1 MKIKKILSLSLVVNT
16 LFLSNFT
23 TNAFAKEKNSGNLQS
38 SYMSELKANNGNG
51 HGNDNNNGNGNANG
65 HNKDKDTGNDDDNDT
80 NPGNNHHIKFH
91 KFAQTIIKF
100 DGDTIDL
107 KTINQGAKSLNDLKY
122 EINVY
127 DTSGNMMG
135 DGTITINVGKL
146 LPKKVAKNALI
157 FTNVAYINF
166 TVKAIDFDGQV
177 YEKTQT
183 VYNTEGSSD
192 I

>member
-1 MKIKKILSLSLVVNT
+1 MKIKKILALSLVVNT
-16 LFLSNFT
+16 VFLSNFT
-23 TNAFAKEKNSGNLQS
+23 TNTFAKEKNSGNLQS
-38 SYMSELKANNGNG
+38 SYMSELKANNGNSK
-51 HGNDNNNGNGNANG
+51 NNGNGNG
-65 HNKDKDTGNDDDNDT
+65 HNKDKDTGNDDDNDA

-107 KTINQGAKSLNDLKY
+107 KTINQGAKSLKDLKY

-135 DGTITINVGKL
+135 DGTITINVGEL

-183 VYNTEGSSD
+183 VYNTKGSSN

>member
-1 MKIKKILSLSLVVNT
+1 MKIKKILALSLVVNT
-16 LFLSNFT
+16 VFLSNFT

-38 SYMSELKANNGNG
+38 SYMSELKANNG
-51 HGNDNNNGNGNANG
+51 HGNGNGNGNGKGNG
-65 HNKDKDTGNDDDNDT
+65 HNKDTDTGNADDNDT

-107 KTINQGAKSLNDLKY
+107 KTINQGAKYLKDLKY

-135 DGTITINVGKL
+135 DGTITINVGEL

-177 YEKTQT
+177 YEKTQK
-183 VYNTEGSSD
+183 VYNTEDSSD

>member
-1 MKIKKILSLSLVVNT
+1 MKIKKILTLSLVVNIV
-16 LFLSNFT
+16 FLSNFT

-51 HGNDNNNGNGNANG
+51 NANG
-65 HNKDKDTGNDDDNDT
+65 HNKDNDAGNDDDNDT
-80 NPGNNHHIKFH
+80 NPGDNHHIKFH

-107 KTINQGAKSLNDLKY
+107 KTINQGAKSLKDLKY

-135 DGTITINVGKL
+135 DGTITINVGEL
-146 LPKKVAKNALI
+146 LPKRVAKNALI